1 MADIGLTQRDGS
13 FDLAI
18 RDGEDL
24 VTDLSLSSAVI
35 MTLFSNA
42 RATPER
48 TNLEIP
54 EDPRGWYANDAVGS
68 LLWLYARRA
77 ITPQL
82 LVDIENE
89 CARALQYLVDEGR
102 ARSISIVATR
112 GRVVDTID
120 LRIEIVRGDNEVE
133 EFSFQLTGEQ

>member
-1 MADIGLTQRDGS
+1 MADIGLIERDGS
-13 FDLAI
+13 YDLAVN
-18 RDGEDL
+18 GSDL

-54 EDPRGWYANDAVGS
+54 EDPRGWWANDNVGS
-68 LLWLYARRA
+68 LLWLFSRQA
-77 ITPQL
+77 ITPTL

-102 ARSISIVATR
+102 AESIDIVATR
-112 GRVVDTID
+112 GREQDTVN
-120 LRIEIVRGDNEVE
+120 LRIEIVRSDNETE
-133 EFSFQLTGEQ
+133 EFNFQLTGEQ